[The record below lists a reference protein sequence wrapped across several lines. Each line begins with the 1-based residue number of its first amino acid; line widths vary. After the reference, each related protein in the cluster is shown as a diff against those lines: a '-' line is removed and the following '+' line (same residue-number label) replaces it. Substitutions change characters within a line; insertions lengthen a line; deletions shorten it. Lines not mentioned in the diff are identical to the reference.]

1 MDDQALL
8 YDPLF
13 ETPPDTVIRDTP
25 GRGFWGKAVVK
36 KTAFVLAM
44 VLFVGAAIVMSFSS
58 LSKDRFSYKEADGGW
73 ELDEFIAAK
82 TDAVLHV
89 GPVFNEDDSTRPGER
104 TVSVR
109 TFAVCG
115 NEYTWIILVDKDV
128 LEIPNT
134 AFYSCT
140 SLLAVLVDPENPN
153 YYSDNGVLYRTENG
167 KPAEVMLCPA
177 KNDLYRAMLAQGET
191 PPADDA
197 AAAAFAEKAKALDE
211 KSRDWIDE
219 QKKDEP
225 EEGLFGLTA
234 AEAAARQEAFSY
246 DILPGVTRVGEMAFA
261 ECGTLKN
268 ITIPDTV
275 TRIDTMAFFKCGN
288 LRSIRI
294 PDGVETIGS
303 DAFSYCVKAPYIF
316 IPASVK
322 EIGHHAFWDC
332 GGVSEIYMACS
343 EENAPVLGQDWLPK
357 YRKLFLHDIP
367 VVYNA
372 ERRDG

>member
-1 MDDQALL
+1 
-8 YDPLF
+8 
-13 ETPPDTVIRDTP
+13 
-25 GRGFWGKAVVK
+25 
-36 KTAFVLAM
+36 
-44 VLFVGAAIVMSFSS
+44 
-58 LSKDRFSYKEADGGW
+58 
-73 ELDEFIAAK
+73 
-82 TDAVLHV
+82 
-89 GPVFNEDDSTRPGER
+89 
-104 TVSVR
+104 
-109 TFAVCG
+109 
-115 NEYTWIILVDKDV
+115 
-128 LEIPNT
+128 
-134 AFYSCT
+134 
-140 SLLAVLVDPENPN
+140 
-153 YYSDNGVLYRTENG
+153 
-167 KPAEVMLCPA
+167 MLCPA

-275 TRIDTMAFFKCGN
+275 TAIDTMAFFKCGN

-294 PDGVETIGS
+294 QDGVETIGS
-303 DAFSYCVKAPYIF
+303 DAFSYCAKAPYIF